1 MYTYTNA
8 KSTQLANKT
17 GRIIFISIPMSKYVF
32 TFTYI
37 DVGVHK
43 RQEHAI
49 GKKNGSVGKYIETS
63 YVLGSVAEFPALP
76 PL

>member
-1 MYTYTNA
+1 
-8 KSTQLANKT
+8 
-17 GRIIFISIPMSKYVF
+17 MSKYVF

-63 YVLGSVAEFPALP
+63 YVLGSVTEFPALP